1 MNTNDFNQTNLNDL
15 ESNNANPALDSNNI
29 TSENNQN
36 INNEVIPQPTFL
48 NSNNMMPETNMSMG
62 SGFEQQ
68 PTISN
73 PNENFKNNF
82 EQNIAPESPKKGK
95 GIIIGVIIL
104 IIALLGV
111 LAGLLIYKRTIM
123 SNPVSII
130 ENSIS
135 LFGKEAKDAIED
147 YNKELKN
154 NKKIQNDIS
163 LEVNGNTL
171 DLVTK
176 VDLEKKQMAGSLDV
190 FLENMDFLN
199 VKGVLVEDA
208 AYFSILK
215 DSPNNY
221 VYNYDFSEVFKT
233 LNDVE
238 ALDPILAN
246 FITYFGDSFKDTVS
260 ENDFTESSEK
270 ITLEGK
276 LVTAKKHTLIIDKKL
291 IDKLLDNY
299 KTKLVNDEKLMNYLT
314 DLYNKTAF
322 EEIDK
327 NDISD
332 TKANIED
339 AIDEIKDSYV
349 ADEELQLS
357 LFVKRADLVK
367 IDFGVDN
374 DNKFEIYVN
383 DQFDLTLLAD
393 GEKVLKLLLQEKVL
407 KLNMNM
413 DDTKVDFTLE
423 DEKYRLNFDDEFSV
437 NGILKATDDTFEL
450 TFNTEIE
457 GTEINGKLISKESHP
472 SDLKIDIP
480 SDALDASDYN
490 TEIIF
495 EEELETMPLYSL
507 ISGLLYPDY
516 DFEYDIDYDY
526 DNTDTD
532 WEF

>member
-1 MNTNDFNQTNLNDL
+1 
-15 ESNNANPALDSNNI
+15 
-29 TSENNQN
+29 
-36 INNEVIPQPTFL
+36 
-48 NSNNMMPETNMSMG
+48 
-62 SGFEQQ
+62 
-68 PTISN
+68 
-73 PNENFKNNF
+73 
-82 EQNIAPESPKKGK
+82 
-95 GIIIGVIIL
+95 
-104 IIALLGV
+104 
-111 LAGLLIYKRTIM
+111 
-123 SNPVSII
+123 
-130 ENSIS
+130 
-135 LFGKEAKDAIED
+135 
-147 YNKELKN
+147 
-154 NKKIQNDIS
+154 
-163 LEVNGNTL
+163 
-171 DLVTK
+171 
-176 VDLEKKQMAGSLDV
+176 MAGSLDV

-221 VYNYDFSEVFKT
+221 VYNYDFSEVFKA

-238 ALDPILAN
+238 TLDPILAN

-260 ENDFTESSEK
+260 EKDFTESSEK

-349 ADEELQLS
+349 EDEELQLS
-357 LFVKRADLVK
+357 LFVKGSNLVR

-383 DQFDLTLLAD
+383 DHFDLTLLAD

-423 DEKYRLNFDDEFSV
+423 DEKYRLNFDDGFDEFSV

-490 TEIIF
+490 TELIL

-516 DFEYDIDYDY
+516 GFEYDNDNDYDYDY
-526 DNTDTD
+526 DNMDTD